1 MPWANTLTLSS
12 RGAQRRG
19 ICLENM
25 TGWTLSANLRLE
37 TLGVSG
43 PRTMEPSAVRP
54 LSGWGRFP
62 VETCRVFRPEKR
74 AGLAAIL
81 ASGGESS
88 YIARG
93 LGRSYGD
100 AALNKDGGVISFE
113 RLNRLIAFDPETDA
127 LECEAGVTFAEI
139 LNCFLPR
146 GYFLPVTPGTK
157 FVTLGGA
164 IAHDVHG
171 KNHHR
176 AGTIS
181 NFVLDFRLQ
190 TPQGDVI
197 TCSREQNPDVFW
209 ATVGGAGLT
218 GLLLTARLRLQRVE
232 TAYVLV
238 DFLKVNHFE
247 DAIAAMAESD
257 HLYEF
262 SVAWIDCLA
271 RGKALGRSVLMRANP
286 AKRSDLPSNSRDPL
300 RLRRR
305 AELSIPFD
313 FPAGLLNPFTI
324 CRSVLMRANPA
335 KRSDLPSNSRDPLR
349 LRRRAELSIPFDF
362 PAGLLNPFTVGMFNT
377 LFYERHRTTSGRLAD
392 IDSFFY
398 PLDSIRNW
406 NRMYGRR
413 GFVQYQLV
421 FPLETSRT
429 GLAEVLERV
438 SASGRGSFL
447 GVLKRF
453 GNANAGLL
461 SFPFSGY
468 TLALDLPASDGLVPF
483 LSGLDEVVLR
493 HGGRLYLAKDAVTA
507 PDSFAA
513 MYPRLGEFRAVKARL
528 DPKNRLSSSQA
539 RRVGIVPS

>member
-1 MPWANTLTLSS
+1 
-12 RGAQRRG
+12 
-19 ICLENM
+19 
-25 TGWTLSANLRLE
+25 
-37 TLGVSG
+37 
-43 PRTMEPSAVRP
+43 MEPSAVRP

-62 VETCRVFRPEKR
+62 VETCRIFRPEKR
-74 AGLAAIL
+74 ASLAAIL
-81 ASGGESS
+81 ASGEEPS

-100 AALNKDGGVISFE
+100 AALNRGGGVICFE
-113 RLNRLIAFDPETDA
+113 RLNRLIAFDPKTGV

-139 LNCFLPR
+139 LDCFLPR

-190 TPQGDVI
+190 TPQGDVM
-197 TCSREQNPDVFW
+197 TCSPRENPDVFW

-218 GLLLTARLRLQRVE
+218 GLLLSARLRLQRVE

-238 DFLKVNHFE
+238 DFLKVPHFA
-247 DAIAAMAESD
+247 DAIDAMAESD

-286 AKRSDLPSNSRDPL
+286 AKRDDLPARAGDPL
-300 RLRRR
+300 SPRRHSER
-305 AELSIPFD
+305 SLPFN
-313 FPAGLLNPFTI
+313 FPPGLLN
-324 CRSVLMRANPA
+324 R
-335 KRSDLPSNSRDPLR
+335 
-349 LRRRAELSIPFDF
+349 
-362 PAGLLNPFTVGMFNT
+362 FTVGAFNG
-377 LFYERHRTTSGRLAD
+377 LFYGRHRTTSGRLAD
-392 IDSFFY
+392 IHSFFY
-398 PLDSIRNW
+398 PLDSIRDW

-421 FPLETSRT
+421 FPFETGRA
-429 GLAEVLERV
+429 GLAEVLERI

-461 SFPFSGY
+461 SFPFPGY

-483 LSGLDEVVLR
+483 LTGLDAIVLR
-493 HGGRLYLAKDAVTA
+493 HGGRLYLAKDAVTT
-507 PDSFAA
+507 PESFAA
-513 MYPRLGEFRAVKARL
+513 MYPRLDEFRAVKARL
-528 DPKNRLSSSQA
+528 DPDNRLSSSQA
-539 RRVGIVPS
+539 RRLGIVPS

>member
-1 MPWANTLTLSS
+1 
-12 RGAQRRG
+12 
-19 ICLENM
+19 
-25 TGWTLSANLRLE
+25 
-37 TLGVSG
+37 
-43 PRTMEPSAVRP
+43 MEPSAVRP

-62 VETCRVFRPEKR
+62 VETCRIFRPEKR
-74 AGLAAIL
+74 ASLAAIL
-81 ASGGESS
+81 ASGEEPSF
-88 YIARG
+88 IARG

-100 AALNKDGGVISFE
+100 AALNRGGGVICFE
-113 RLNRLIAFDPETDA
+113 RLNRLIAFDPKTGV

-139 LNCFLPR
+139 LDCFLPR

-190 TPQGDVI
+190 TPQGDVM
-197 TCSREQNPDVFW
+197 TCSPRENPDVFW

-218 GLLLTARLRLQRVE
+218 GFLLSARLRLQRVE
-232 TAYVLV
+232 TAYVIV
-238 DFLKVNHFE
+238 DFLKVPHFS
-247 DAIAAMAESD
+247 DAIDAMTESD

-271 RGKALGRSVLMRANP
+271 RGRALGRSVLMRGNP
-286 AKRSDLPSNSRDPL
+286 AKRDDLPAGSGDPL
-300 RLRRR
+300 SPRRR
-305 AELSIPFD
+305 SERSLPFN
-313 FPAGLLNPFTI
+313 FPPGLLN
-324 CRSVLMRANPA
+324 R
-335 KRSDLPSNSRDPLR
+335 
-349 LRRRAELSIPFDF
+349 
-362 PAGLLNPFTVGMFNT
+362 FTVGAFNA
-377 LFYERHRTTSGRLAD
+377 LFYGRHRTTSGRLAD

-398 PLDSIRNW
+398 PLDSIRDW

-421 FPLETSRT
+421 FPLETGRA
-429 GLAEVLERV
+429 GLAEVLERI

-461 SFPFSGY
+461 SFPFPGY

-483 LSGLDEVVLR
+483 LTGLDAIVLR
-493 HGGRLYLAKDAVTA
+493 HGGRLYLAKDAVTT

-513 MYPRLGEFRAVKARL
+513 MYPRLDEFRAIKARL
-528 DPKNRLSSSQA
+528 DPDNRLSSSQA
-539 RRVGIVPS
+539 RRLGIVPS